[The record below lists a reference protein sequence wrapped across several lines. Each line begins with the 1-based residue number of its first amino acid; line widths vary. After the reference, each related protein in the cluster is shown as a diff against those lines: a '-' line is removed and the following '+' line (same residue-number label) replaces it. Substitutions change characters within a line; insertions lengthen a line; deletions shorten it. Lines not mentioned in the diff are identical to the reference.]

1 MAFEE
6 FRDLVQ
12 LQVQFLVDGGH
23 SALYLTDIDKDKL
36 YDIYLSSFPSGTN
49 ELYLERTSH
58 DCSACKQFIRTFG
71 GVVAIVD
78 NILVSVWD
86 MEGLDSTYNPVAQ
99 ALSTYVKSAPISG
112 QFIHSETMI
121 GVASNVAQL
130 TTGAVQIWYHLHA
143 ALPPQLVVKHGE
155 SVGATTG
162 EMRDRKTV
170 FMRAVTELT
179 ADAVET
185 VLDLISQNSLYRGEE
200 FKPILSTY
208 LKAHKAFSHLSDEQR
223 DLFCWDM
230 AAKLPTAVL
239 KIRNSAIGTL
249 LIDLSE
255 GVDLDEAV
263 RKFEAV
269 IAPSNY
275 KRPKAIFSQKMLED
289 AQKTVTELGLIDSL
303 PRRFATV
310 EDIKLQN
317 ILFANTDIM
326 RKVADT
332 GIFAEMS
339 NAIPANTRQFKGVEE
354 VPIEK
359 FIADILP
366 RLTSIEILLENR
378 HSSNLV
384 SVIAPAD
391 SAAPSMFKWG
401 NGFSWA
407 YAGNITDSMK
417 QRVKDAGGAIDGV
430 LRFSIQWNEDRD
442 NRNDFDAHCIEP
454 NRNHIYY
461 PSKGSRHSS
470 SGMLDVD
477 IIHPDVSQIA
487 VENITWSQR
496 ELMPE
501 GEYRLRVH
509 NFSNRGGTSG
519 FRAEIE
525 FDGEIYSFDY
535 PKAMQEKETIDV
547 ATVLFSRANG
557 FSMKRSLDS
566 SVSSKVLWGKPTN
579 QFHPVS
585 AMMLSP
591 NYWDE
596 QQGNGNKHFLFILDG
611 CINDEEPNGFFN
623 EFLRNDLMPHKRVFE
638 ALGSKMKVSGEDP
651 KQLSGV
657 GFSSTKRNN
666 VICKVTGHIQRTI
679 KITV

>member
-1 MAFEE
+1 MTFEE

-12 LQVQFLVDGGH
+12 LQVQLLVDGGH
-23 SALYLTDIDKDKL
+23 STLYLTDIDKDKL

-78 NILVSVWD
+78 NTLLSVWD
-86 MEGLDSTYNPVAQ
+86 IEGLDSTYSPVAH
-99 ALSTYVKSAPISG
+99 ALSAYVKSAPISG
-112 QFIHSETMI
+112 QFIHVEKTI
-121 GVASNVAQL
+121 GVGSNVAQL
-130 TTGAVQIWYHLHA
+130 TTGAVQTWYHLHA
-143 ALPPQLVVKHGE
+143 VLSPQLVVKHGE
-155 SVGATTG
+155 SVGAATG
-162 EMRDRKTV
+162 EIRDRKMV

-200 FKPILSTY
+200 FKPILTTY
-208 LKAHKAFSHLSDEQR
+208 LNAHNAFSELLDSQR
-223 DLFCWDM
+223 DVFCWDM
-230 AAKLPTAVL
+230 AATLPAAVL
-239 KIRNSAIGTL
+239 RIRNSAIGTL

-269 IAPSNY
+269 VAPVNY
-275 KRPKAIFSQKMLED
+275 KRPKAIFSQKMLEE
-289 AQKTVTELGLIDSL
+289 AQKTVTELGLLDSL

-310 EDIKLQN
+310 EDIKVQN

-339 NAIPANTRQFKGVEE
+339 NAIPANPRQFKGVEE

-384 SVIAPAD
+384 SVIAPANA
-391 SAAPSMFKWG
+391 AAPSMFKWD
-401 NGFSWA
+401 NAFSWA

-470 SGMLDVD
+470 SGILDVD

-501 GEYRLRVH
+501 GEYRLKVH

-579 QFHPVS
+579 QFYPVS